1 MARTYGIPDC
11 PLAVTLDVIG
21 DRWTLLLLRDL
32 LLIGPR
38 RFTDFQ
44 AAFPSVAPNTLSARL
59 KEMEESGL
67 VTRHLYNERPPRT
80 EYELTPRGKSLGPVL
95 KSMRDWGEVNVL
107 TKKTAASN
115 GSKRRARVA
124 GKASRE

>member
-1 MARTYGIPDC
+1 MTRTYGISDC

-32 LLIGPR
+32 LLQGPR

-44 AAFPSVAPNTLSARL
+44 TAFPMVAPNTLSTRL
-59 KEMEESGL
+59 KDMEENGL
-67 VTRHLYNERPPRT
+67 ITRHLYNERPPRT

-95 KSMRDWGEVNVL
+95 KAMRDWGEVNVL
-107 TKKTAASN
+107 SKQPVASTA
-115 GSKRRARVA
+115 SKRRSRV
-124 GKASRE
+124 GTKRE